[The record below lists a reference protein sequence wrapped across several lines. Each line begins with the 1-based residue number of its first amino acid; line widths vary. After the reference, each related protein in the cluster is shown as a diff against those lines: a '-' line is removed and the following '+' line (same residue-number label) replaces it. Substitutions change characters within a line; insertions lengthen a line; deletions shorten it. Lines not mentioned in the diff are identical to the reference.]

1 MARAPEARV
10 RPEFKRVMFADAL
23 AAESILAPLLEGN
36 RANLAKHLAEALE
49 ESPDAS
55 LALIRLD
62 RFLTA
67 SRTPNI
73 ELDLIDAAPSYARL
87 VIRILGQS
95 HFLTDIACR
104 NPEYMLWLWEDND
117 LTRTRTREEAL
128 TETLR
133 LLNTYTSLDSRGD
146 ALRRLR
152 RREILRIAA
161 RDIVAHCPVA
171 SVADDLS
178 NFADAVTEAAL
189 RAARVELE
197 TRYGAPRLDDG
208 AAAAFVVIA
217 MGKLGACE
225 LNFSSDI
232 DLVFLYDG
240 DGETT
245 GGNVSQI
252 SNAEFFNKL
261 GERTI
266 KVLTEQTSE
275 GTLFRVDMRLRPH
288 GRMGPLV
295 VDVDAALR
303 YYELEGQAWER
314 QALIKARPIAG
325 DIALGKRFVERTRPF
340 VFPKFFDDET
350 LEDIRNGK
358 RQLEAQIEQ
367 RGETDIE
374 VKLGR
379 GGIRDIE
386 FTVQMLQL
394 LNGGRIPELR
404 VAATLRAIRVLGEHA
419 LLKPLDAQTLAS
431 NYIFLRQV
439 EHRLQIEGSQQV
451 HRLPTDPADLD
462 AFARRYGYMS
472 GKSFMN
478 DYADRAQATR
488 QILDQFLAT
497 EGSGNLWVADLLNPQ
512 SDGNAGKDGLRA
524 LAFADVEAARSELM
538 TLYAGSPEH
547 PHTLHIRQK
556 FLKVAPALLKAIAR
570 TSEPDTTLRRLGQIL
585 ANLRAPSVIYDAL
598 IVNPGLCDHLVT
610 LVENSPYLSE
620 LMMRD
625 PGLFDTLGNLRAL
638 AHPASREDLE
648 EQLESLL
655 RAFDGE
661 AAPYRLHQG
670 ETLRIGM
677 RDLILHIDVE
687 QASKELTQL
696 AEVCLAYAVSKA
708 RAKVAERYGQV
719 TARFAVLA
727 LGKFAGREL
736 GYGSD
741 LDLVF
746 VYESDAVDGD
756 ASRVEYFSAIASNII
771 RLLKDTTRYG
781 MLYDVDA
788 RLRPDGGKGT
798 LVVSDAR
805 LAEYYKDD
813 AQPWERLALVKVR
826 YVAGDLEFGQRIA
839 QRARDLAFELPMTES
854 TLANV
859 EDLRCRIVAAS
870 SPLSLKK
877 SEGGMAELEFAI
889 RLLQIRYAG
898 KYPSLKRG
906 DVTGALDALLE
917 AELIS
922 ASDADILRQAYLL
935 FRRIENR
942 LRIEHGKSTSRLPQS
957 LDERSALARRL
968 GIEDDLAALVEDRKR
983 QVHAI
988 YQRILSHLLNTERA
1002 P

>member
-1 MARAPEARV
+1 M

-325 DIALGKRFVERTRPF
+325 DIALGKRFVERSRPF
-340 VFPKFFDDET
+340 
-350 LEDIRNGK
+350 
-358 RQLEAQIEQ
+358 
-367 RGETDIE
+367 
-374 VKLGR
+374 
-379 GGIRDIE
+379 
-386 FTVQMLQL
+386 
-394 LNGGRIPELR
+394 
-404 VAATLRAIRVLGEHA
+404 
-419 LLKPLDAQTLAS
+419 
-431 NYIFLRQV
+431 
-439 EHRLQIEGSQQV
+439 
-451 HRLPTDPADLD
+451 
-462 AFARRYGYMS
+462 
-472 GKSFMN
+472 
-478 DYADRAQATR
+478 
-488 QILDQFLAT
+488 
-497 EGSGNLWVADLLNPQ
+497 
-512 SDGNAGKDGLRA
+512 
-524 LAFADVEAARSELM
+524 
-538 TLYAGSPEH
+538 
-547 PHTLHIRQK
+547 
-556 FLKVAPALLKAIAR
+556 
-570 TSEPDTTLRRLGQIL
+570 
-585 ANLRAPSVIYDAL
+585 
-598 IVNPGLCDHLVT
+598 
-610 LVENSPYLSE
+610 
-620 LMMRD
+620 
-625 PGLFDTLGNLRAL
+625 
-638 AHPASREDLE
+638 
-648 EQLESLL
+648 
-655 RAFDGE
+655 
-661 AAPYRLHQG
+661 
-670 ETLRIGM
+670 
-677 RDLILHIDVE
+677 
-687 QASKELTQL
+687 
-696 AEVCLAYAVSKA
+696 
-708 RAKVAERYGQV
+708 
-719 TARFAVLA
+719 
-727 LGKFAGREL
+727 
-736 GYGSD
+736 
-741 LDLVF
+741 
-746 VYESDAVDGD
+746 
-756 ASRVEYFSAIASNII
+756 
-771 RLLKDTTRYG
+771 
-781 MLYDVDA
+781 
-788 RLRPDGGKGT
+788 
-798 LVVSDAR
+798 
-805 LAEYYKDD
+805 
-813 AQPWERLALVKVR
+813 
-826 YVAGDLEFGQRIA
+826 
-839 QRARDLAFELPMTES
+839 
-854 TLANV
+854 
-859 EDLRCRIVAAS
+859 
-870 SPLSLKK
+870 
-877 SEGGMAELEFAI
+877 
-889 RLLQIRYAG
+889 
-898 KYPSLKRG
+898 
-906 DVTGALDALLE
+906 
-917 AELIS
+917 
-922 ASDADILRQAYLL
+922 
-935 FRRIENR
+935 
-942 LRIEHGKSTSRLPQS
+942 
-957 LDERSALARRL
+957 
-968 GIEDDLAALVEDRKR
+968 
-983 QVHAI
+983 
-988 YQRILSHLLNTERA
+988 
-1002 P
+1002 